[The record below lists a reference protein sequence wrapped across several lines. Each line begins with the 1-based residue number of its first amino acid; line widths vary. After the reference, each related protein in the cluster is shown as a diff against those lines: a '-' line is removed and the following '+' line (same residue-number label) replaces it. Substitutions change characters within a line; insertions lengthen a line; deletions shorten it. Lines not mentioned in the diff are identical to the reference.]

1 MLGVHN
7 WGDADKMVTLCTQER
22 GRIRAAAFGCRRAR
36 SPLAAGMQMFQH
48 IDCELTEGQKV
59 DTIRQCSILRRYR
72 RLSENLDAMAYG
84 SFIAELVSELM
95 PEHVPET
102 AVFALLQEIFAT
114 FEYRN
119 ARVTALIAAYQLMEY
134 SGMQLSYGHCVHC
147 GKELTGDAR
156 FSISDGGALC
166 EDCYA
171 EKTLPYSEALR
182 QFILSLRTFDWKQE
196 TELQVKKQ
204 ELLQA
209 EQLLLHYLRT
219 LFGKPLRSLEFLG
232 QMG

>member
-7 WGDADKMVTLCTQER
+7 WGDADKMVTLFTRER

-36 SPLAAGMQMFQH
+36 SPLAAGMQMFRH

-59 DTIRQCSILRRYR
+59 DTVRQCSILKRYR
-72 RLSENLDAMAYG
+72 RLSENLEAMAYG
-84 SFIAELVSELM
+84 AFVAELASELM
-95 PEHVPET
+95 PDHVPEP
-102 AVFALLQEIFAT
+102 AVFVLLQEIFST

-134 SGMQLSYGHCVHC
+134 SGMQLSYEHCVHC
-147 GKELTGDAR
+147 GKEIVGDAL
-156 FSISDGGALC
+156 FSIKDGGAFC
-166 EDCYA
+166 ADCPT
-171 EKTLPYSEALR
+171 EETIPYSEALR
-182 QFILSLRTFDWKQE
+182 QFILSLRRFDWKQG

-209 EQLLLHYLRT
+209 EQLLLNYLHT
-219 LFGKPLRSLEFLG
+219 LFGEPLRYLEFLG